1 MSIHTSELLTDSNL
15 ALNIRALPCNA
26 TWSALSQLSALLYG
40 MRAMCYFYAERVDKC
55 TPGYTLQE
63 SQIAT
68 LAKLRKAAEARDPER
83 CQFLLKALFMDLDF
97 YLALAVVIERAR
109 SFLETFETY
118 YPDGVFAR
126 QILMQMVNTGTA
138 PARLPPEALRD
149 FEQPGAANF
158 MKALADLAH
167 ALQPGALPPRIGYLV
182 SATVNAIMAEL
193 VEQYYGPRPQA
204 WAQFRAE
211 PANSEIAYAFWT
223 DEDVALLDTD
233 HWLQVA
239 DSVERQ
245 MQRQYGTIDQRD

>member
-1 MSIHTSELLTDSNL
+1 MFSACGNARGAEPCAGRPLYL
-15 ALNIRALPCNA
+15 ARALCYLNIERIDC
-26 TWSALSQLSALLYG
+26 SASWYTVLETQL
-40 MRAMCYFYAERVDKC
+40 
-55 TPGYTLQE
+55 
-63 SQIAT
+63 AT
-68 LAKLRKAAEARDPER
+68 LAQLRNAAEARDPER
-83 CQFLLKALFMDLDF
+83 CQFLLKTLFMEMDF

-118 YPDGVFAR
+118 YPEGVFAR

-149 FEQPGAANF
+149 FEYPGAANF
-158 MKALADLAH
+158 MKTLADLAH
-167 ALQPGALPPRIGYLV
+167 ALQPGPLPPRIGYLV

-204 WAQFRAE
+204 WAQTRADS
-211 PANSEIAYAFWT
+211 ANSEIAYAFWT

-239 DSVERQ
+239 DSIERHW
-245 MQRQYGTIDQRD
+245 QRQFGKSERRGYT